1 MTILNM
7 AQGRLRG
14 LTPSVR
20 EDMARMLVQTDPEQQ
35 AQILSRLRAEDQ
47 LLMREE
53 MQRAQRRLQDV
64 QFGARVPGLL
74 STEE

>member
-1 MTILNM
+1 
-7 AQGRLRG
+7 
-14 LTPSVR
+14 
-20 EDMARMLVQTDPEQQ
+20 MLVQTDPEQQ